1 MEFQGILFSQ
11 RSLYFLYNNH
21 LCVWGWPPNMGKC
34 LTLIEACDSLCQRTY
49 PQPGL
54 RPLAPPSAVPR
65 QSVTEMPKPR
75 NRLARFRWSHQAMEW
90 SKESKVFVPYPI
102 PKFEA
107 ARMMILPYFSFHS
120 TPEPSKSSKS
130 IMFFLSCPKAVQTEL
145 VLRRCDPRNVSLL
158 STKSYITYRL
168 SA

>member
-1 MEFQGILFSQ
+1 
-11 RSLYFLYNNH
+11 
-21 LCVWGWPPNMGKC
+21 VWGWPPNMGKC

-107 ARMMILPYFSFHS
+107 ARMMILPYFTNIPLGRVTLTRGEHPF
-120 TPEPSKSSKS
+120 PWE
-130 IMFFLSCPKAVQTEL
+130 FLQKIALQPATLGCHQLHGYKQNGKLYGVTSGNIK
-145 VLRRCDPRNVSLL
+145 D
-158 STKSYITYRL
+158 
-168 SA
+168 